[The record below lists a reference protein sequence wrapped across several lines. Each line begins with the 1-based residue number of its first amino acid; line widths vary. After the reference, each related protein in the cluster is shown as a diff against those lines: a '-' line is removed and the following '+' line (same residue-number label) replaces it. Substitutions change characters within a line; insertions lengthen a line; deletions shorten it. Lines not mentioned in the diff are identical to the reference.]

1 MKRTISLLAVVL
13 AGLLLLC
20 SCQIVGPD
28 LPETYAAGGVT
39 VDSITAVAGRRTLDG
54 ITQSLTGDG
63 KMESGLFSYSGAD
76 NAADDVAAYVAELT
90 EEYGASV
97 EGEYDPLAESGSIQ
111 LTVPGETAG
120 MSLTITYGD
129 GAYEV
134 LVEQMA
140 EAPKPV
146 EEPEEGYPISAD
158 DAMNLLLTLTKIE
171 TGFSADISVYTK
183 RTDEQLTTWNGVP
196 YYVITVVA
204 DYEDGRPEE
213 YRGTFYVSAE
223 DGAILRY
230 DLETDTAE
238 QLRNGQRNTGSSTSS
253 SGSGL
258 SAEGAMNRLLT
269 LSRSETGFSADI
281 SVYTRRVE
289 ETLVNYNGRNYYVI
303 TVVADYEDGRPE
315 EYRGTFYVAQDG
327 GEILRYDL
335 DTDTAE
341 VIRSGS

>member
-1 MKRTISLLAVVL
+1 MTRMISTLIVAFAGSLLL
-13 AGLLLLC
+13 S
-20 SCQIVGPD
+20 SCQIAGPD
-28 LPETYAAGGVT
+28 LPKTYIAGGVT
-39 VDSITAVAGRRTLDG
+39 VDSITAVTGKRTLDG

-63 KMESGLFSYSGAD
+63 QMESGLFSYSGAD

-90 EEYGASV
+90 EEYGAVV
-97 EGEYDPLAESGSIQ
+97 EGDYDPLAESGTIQ
-111 LTVPGETAG
+111 LTVAGESSG
-120 MSLTITYGD
+120 MLLTITYGD

-134 LVEQMA
+134 LVE
-140 EAPKPV
+140 EKETSSAPTK
-146 EEPEEGYPISAD
+146 EPEEGYPISAD

-171 TGFSADISVYTK
+171 TGFTADISVYTK
-183 RTDEQLTTWNGVP
+183 RTDEELTIWNGTA

-213 YRGTFYVSAE
+213 YRGTFYISAE

-230 DLETDTAE
+230 DLETDTAQ
-238 QLRNGQRNTGSSTSS
+238 QLRDGQRTTGGTS

-269 LSRSETGFSADI
+269 LSKSETGFSADI

-289 ETLVNYNGRNYYVI
+289 ETPVNYNGRNYYVI